1 MRLVAIGLLAGLF
14 SALFGVGGGIIAVPL
29 LILVARLPPRS
40 ATATSLGMIGITA
53 LAGTIG
59 YSFGGHVQVGYAAL
73 VGIPAAFGAVA
84 GASIQQRVNPRT
96 LSYLFSVLL
105 VAIAVRLL
113 VT

>member
-14 SALFGVGGGIIAVPL
+14 SALFGVGGGIVAVPL
-29 LILVARLPPRS
+29 LILAAGLAPRP

-59 YSFGGHVQVGYAAL
+59 YAIGGHVEVGYAAL
-73 VGIPAAFGAVA
+73 VGIPAAFGAVG
-84 GASIQQRVNPRT
+84 GAAIQQRVNART
-96 LSYLFSVLL
+96 LSYLFSALL